1 MERGQVSGQGP
12 AALLVELATAGLCG
26 YLFLERVPRS
36 EVGAIWREWWAP
48 WSGVGEPAECR
59 PRGLEQP
66 VACGT
71 VTGPTRNAS
80 YPVGARSVGR
90 EDV

>member
-26 YLFLERVPRS
+26 HLFLERVPHS

-48 WSGVGEPAECR
+48 
-59 PRGLEQP
+59 
-66 VACGT
+66 
-71 VTGPTRNAS
+71 
-80 YPVGARSVGR
+80 
-90 EDV
+90 